1 MESFTISLSTIFVG
15 LLMITTILV
24 CSCCYCTD
32 IWLSKKNDKSL
43 LGEFYDEDLE
53 RDEKKT
59 AIEMRNI
66 ESSQNKNSALLKE
79 HNCSKH
85 INPVIFQYPS
95 PPSLNG
101 HANNSDKK
109 NCIHNYT
116 TKFTDYIEDNKNSMW
131 RCNQEEAGKSNT
143 ASTSHSNCSRTSH
156 TITSSLVTTPNTNQ
170 KQSRS
175 PSPTSGSQKAV
186 LPAVI
191 LPITCLIQSHP
202 PHDCHG
208 KDCIYRTKD
217 YLQLGKLKTD
227 TDDIGVS
234 EV

>member
-1 MESFTISLSTIFVG
+1 MMESFTISFSTIFVG

-24 CSCCYCTD
+24 CICCYCTD
-32 IWLSKKNDKSL
+32 IWLTKKSTKCL
-43 LGEFYDEDLE
+43 LDEFHDEILE
-53 RDEKKT
+53 KDEKKT
-59 AIEMRNI
+59 AIEMMNI
-66 ESSQNKNSALLKE
+66 ESSEKKNPALVKE
-79 HNCSKH
+79 HNCGKH

-95 PPSLNG
+95 PSLNG
-101 HANNSDKK
+101 DANNSDKK

-116 TKFTDYIEDNKNSMW
+116 TKFTDYIEDGKNNMW
-131 RCNQEEAGKSNT
+131 RCNQEEVCKNNI

-175 PSPTSGSQKAV
+175 PSPTNGLQKAV
-186 LPAVI
+186 LPTFI

-202 PHDCHG
+202 LHNCHG

-217 YLQLGKLKTD
+217 YLQLEKPKTEID
-227 TDDIGVS
+227 NISVS